1 MDNNVNAENQSLE
14 LEIGK
19 EFSSLVELEDAISKY
34 ENKTMSNFTKFSSR
48 TIEGA
53 RKKGLKRHINPILEY
68 VALDY
73 RCVRSGEYK
82 SQSTGLRPQQS
93 SFRSNCPVV
102 LTVRPNDCGEKLVIK
117 SFISEHNHICSKAM
131 YDHYPRQRRL
141 DTDSRIM
148 ATKLVTMKV
157 NKKILQNDLMKTHNK
172 IVTLKDIHNLVI
184 SKSPASD
191 ALKILATSY
200 EGTDVTLNIL
210 Y

>member
-1 MDNNVNAENQSLE
+1 
-14 LEIGK
+14 
-19 EFSSLVELEDAISKY
+19 
-34 ENKTMSNFTKFSSR
+34 
-48 TIEGA
+48 
-53 RKKGLKRHINPILEY
+53 
-68 VALDY
+68 
-73 RCVRSGEYK
+73 
-82 SQSTGLRPQQS
+82 
-93 SFRSNCPVV
+93 
-102 LTVRPNDCGEKLVIK
+102 
-117 SFISEHNHICSKAM
+117 M